1 MLGDGRGGLDWLH
14 AIVVML
20 IEGVES
26 LVLECILFWSQERLR
41 VGLDFMKLVLG
52 THGRRVAVVV

>member
-26 LVLECILFWSQERLR
+26 LVLECI
-41 VGLDFMKLVLG
+41 
-52 THGRRVAVVV
+52 GRRVAVVV